1 MQLAWHQEEPLN
13 QEAQVEPALPMLQRV
28 VLLSKALSLLDP
40 QSARPWLLAS
50 MTVWPHAS

>member
-1 MQLAWHQEEPLN
+1 MRLAWHQEEPLN